1 MSFFPKL
8 SILTQ
13 IAAPSTLVTATYMYS
28 GASVIHA
35 ESSPRSDDNQVK
47 NTSHTPW
54 RVLYFA
60 QPPKRWWEVVDE
72 HSSVSIATDHFQ
84 FGI

>member
-1 MSFFPKL
+1 MSFLPKL

-13 IAAPSTLVTATYMYS
+13 ITVPSVLLTVTYLHS
-28 GASVIHA
+28 GVNVIHA
-35 ESSPRSDDNQVK
+35 DSQTRSQVK
-47 NTSHTPW
+47 DTTQTPW
-54 RVLYFA
+54 KVLYFA

>member
-1 MSFFPKL
+1 MSFLPKL

-13 IAAPSTLVTATYMYS
+13 IAASSAFVTVTYLHS
-28 GASVIHA
+28 GVNVIHA
-35 ESSPRSDDNQVK
+35 DSNARSDAQQVK
-47 NTSHTPW
+47 NTTQTPW
-54 RVLYFA
+54 KVLYFA

>member
-1 MSFFPKL
+1 MSFLPKF

-13 IAAPSTLVTATYMYS
+13 IAVPSVLVTVTYLQS
-28 GASVIHA
+28 GANVIHA
-35 ESSPRSDDNQVK
+35 DSNTRSDAQQVK
-47 NTSHTPW
+47 NTTPW
-54 RVLYFA
+54 KMLYFA
-60 QPPKRWWEVVDE
+60 KPPKRWWEVVDE

>member
-1 MSFFPKL
+1 MSFLPKF

-13 IAAPSTLVTATYMYS
+13 IAVPSVLLTVTYIHS
-28 GASVIHA
+28 GVNVIHA
-35 ESSPRSDDNQVK
+35 DS
-47 NTSHTPW
+47 NTRLGAQQLKSTTHTPW
-54 RVLYFA
+54 KVLYFA